1 MTRSLKG
8 CSLVVLACVLAA
20 QAQNTATR
28 LVQDWQAFIGQ
39 GASSAV
45 SEYQAAVCPDGSTYA
60 SDGADRVV
68 EVDAHGQTL
77 FDQRNLPDI
86 KSVAAIAC
94 DAGSRL
100 VVVTARPR
108 LINVVQPMNGALVRT
123 SSYSLE
129 SPVTPRRIVA
139 AGMGYVI
146 LGMASGGSAPLHLL
160 SQTGA
165 EQIAFGPKP
174 EQATDAILRAIANGS
189 IVWDARRQ
197 RLTLAPESPYYLYSF
212 SADGHLLR
220 GAAVGGPEFQPTIT
234 DWATGMK
241 LPGDRVTGIALLPS
255 GGFATEVVRTRP
267 TDSGTWRHD
276 ATVELLDVNFRVTA
290 RIDDPPGDLQGA
302 DDRGNL
308 YFTRVAPEAGAYVT
322 RSHLEPQP

>member
-1 MTRSLKG
+1 M
-8 CSLVVLACVLAA
+8 VIVLACALAA
-20 QAQNTATR
+20 PAQNTASR

-39 GASSAV
+39 SASSAV
-45 SEYQAAVCPDGSTYA
+45 SDYQAAICPDGSTYV

-68 EVDAHGQTL
+68 EVDGHGQTL
-77 FDQRNLPDI
+77 FDQHNLPDI

-94 DAGSRL
+94 DANSRL

-129 SPVTPRRIVA
+129 SPVTPHRMVA
-139 AGMGYVI
+139 AGMGYI
-146 LGMASGGSAPLHLL
+146 MLGLAPGGRAPLHLL
-160 SQTGA
+160 GQTGN

-174 EQATDAILRAIANGS
+174 EHASDAALRAIANGS
-189 IVWDARRQ
+189 IVWDSLRQ
-197 RLTLAPESPYYLYSF
+197 KLTLAPESPYYVYSF

-220 GAAVGGPEFQPTIT
+220 EADVGGPEFRPTIT

-255 GGFATEVVRTRP
+255 GGRAAEVIRIRP

-276 ATVELLDVNFRVTA
+276 ATVELLDLNLNVTA

-302 DDRGNL
+302 DDRGTL
-308 YFTRVAPEAGAYVT
+308 YFTRVMPEVGVYLT
-322 RSHLEPQP
+322 RAHLEPQP